1 MSSDEEIQV
10 AESNSTETYPIQAGA
25 LKKGGFI
32 AINGNACKVI
42 DLSVSKTGKHG
53 HAKVSI
59 TAVGIFDGRK
69 MEDQAP
75 STHNVSAP
83 FVKTE
88 AYSVLDI
95 DNDGQLTLMDGDGAE
110 RTGIPLPTYPEK
122 LAAEIKEA
130 FESGKEIQVV
140 VTSAMGIEQ
149 VTGTKSANA

>member
-1 MSSDEEIQV
+1 MNQELSY
-10 AESNSTETYPIQAGA
+10 T
-25 LKKGGFI
+25 
-32 AINGNACKVI
+32 NAT
-42 DLSVSKTGKHG
+42 LSVSKTGKHG